1 MFVTDIKKGINRAIG
16 RWLRDRIPASRSV
29 LLDNKKLFIFPTAAG
44 AGWLLLVLL
53 TWLAATNYEN
63 NLVFAFACLLSS
75 LFVVA
80 ILATFANISGITVK
94 YVRSTPVF
102 AGEEAI
108 VEIVLL
114 QQQNQSRES
123 IRCGFARADS
133 VLTGLAAVEEQRV
146 HLAVQTTR
154 RGWLNPGRL
163 VIETTYPLGLL
174 RAWSKLDLAVEC
186 LVYPRPVKGTPLTV
200 NTSGRGDGPLLSNE
214 GADDF
219 VGLKDYRVGESLR
232 RIAWKQY
239 AREQGLMAKHY
250 ADPVDE
256 ELWLD
261 WDAFD
266 GFDREARLSRLCA
279 WSLELART
287 PNSYGLRLPGCEIS
301 PNRGE
306 AHQQAVLRALAL
318 FEIGPQVG
326 KAET

>member
-1 MFVTDIKKGINRAIG
+1 MFVKSAKQGIERYFS
-16 RWLRDRIPASRSV
+16 RWLRRRIPASSAIR
-29 LLDNKKLFIFPTAAG
+29 LDNKKLFIFPTVAG
-44 AGWLLLVLL
+44 AGWLVLVLL

-75 LFVVA
+75 LFVVS
-80 ILATFANISGITVK
+80 ILATFANLSGITVK
-94 YVRSTPVF
+94 FVRSTPVF

-108 VEIVLL
+108 VEIVIC
-114 QQQNQSRES
+114 QQQNQFRES
-123 IRCGFARADS
+123 IRCSFAHADS
-133 VLTGLAAVEEQRV
+133 VILSLPAVEEQRIR
-146 HLAVQTTR
+146 LAVPAPR

-163 VIETTYPLGLL
+163 TIETTYPVGLL

-186 LVYPRPVKGTPLTV
+186 LVYPQPVSDTAAASRS
-200 NTSGRGDGPLLSNE
+200 SGSGDGPLQAGE
-214 GADDF
+214 GSDDF
-219 VGLKDYRVGESLR
+219 VGLKQYRAGESLR

-250 ADPVDE
+250 ADPMEE

-261 WDAFD
+261 WDAFP

-287 PNSYGLRLPGCEIS
+287 PNCYGLRLPGCEIS
-301 PNRGE
+301 PDRGE
-306 AHQQAVLRALAL
+306 VHQQSVLRALAL
-318 FEIGPQVG
+318 FEIESQAG